1 MSEDGSPCPDCGTFT
16 LYADAPKAAPD
27 FICSTCHGLRCSD
40 DTEWAI
46 ETAQR
51 RHSLVC
57 REVEKQVKLWV
68 EACDTEELQDLLT
81 HLGGEIIA

>member
-1 MSEDGSPCPDCGTFT
+1 MREDGSPCPDCGTFT
-16 LYADAPKAAPD
+16 LYVDAPKSAPD

-57 REVEKQVKLWV
+57 QAVREQVKAWI
-68 EACDTEELQDLLT
+68 EACDTEELQSLLE
-81 HLGGEIIA
+81 HLGGEVIP